1 MLETPRARP
10 AIAGAD
16 RAPRPRVITAAGRD
30 APLAAAV
37 GAATPAAHDDALA
50 GLLAR
55 AVQQRA
61 PRAILQRAIIAID
74 GPTDTKLQ
82 KDATTN
88 CLDNLKA
95 RGTRGKSEG
104 PTDLASIHPPKLG
117 KAETLYILAHGAP
130 DSSMSIANTVGDLD
144 PAQMG
149 AQILTWYG
157 AQRYGGKIKLVACVS
172 AASSVVKPKSYADS
186 LRDWFALNATGKF
199 RPASVDGIIGV
210 GWVDETTSKQQS
222 IELGAYLAADGSVF
236 GEKDETARDA
246 GITSELGT
254 LGGPGSGNVRVTGK
268 STAGGGKVRY
278 DVAYATA
285 PPPTKAARFFRALR
299 GVLMPCIP

>member
-1 MLETPRARP
+1 MLEIPRARS
-10 AIAGAD
+10 ANAGHD
-16 RAPRPRVITAAGRD
+16 RAPRPRVTATAERHTPTAADRGTTASPSR
-30 APLAAAV
+30 
-37 GAATPAAHDDALA
+37 DDALG

-61 PRAILQRAIIAID
+61 PHAILQRAIIAID
-74 GPTDTKLQ
+74 GPTDTALQ
-82 KDATTN
+82 KNATAN

-104 PTDLASIHPPKLG
+104 PKDLASINPPKLG

-130 DSSMSIANTVGDLD
+130 DSSMSIADTVGDLD
-144 PAQMG
+144 PNQMG

-157 AQRYGGKIKLVACVS
+157 TQRYSGKVKLVACIS
-172 AASSVVKPKSYADS
+172 AASSVAKPTSYANS
-186 LRDWFALNATGKF
+186 LRDWFAVNATGKF
-199 RPASVDGIIGV
+199 RPTSVDGIIGV

-222 IELGAYLAADGSVF
+222 IDLATYLTADGSVF
-236 GEKDETARDA
+236 GEKNKATRDA
-246 GITSELGT
+246 GITRELGA
-254 LGGPGSGNVRVTGK
+254 LGGPGSRNVRVTGK
-268 STAGGGKVRY
+268 NTVGGGKIRY

-285 PPPTKAARFFRALR
+285 PPPTKATRFFRAVR